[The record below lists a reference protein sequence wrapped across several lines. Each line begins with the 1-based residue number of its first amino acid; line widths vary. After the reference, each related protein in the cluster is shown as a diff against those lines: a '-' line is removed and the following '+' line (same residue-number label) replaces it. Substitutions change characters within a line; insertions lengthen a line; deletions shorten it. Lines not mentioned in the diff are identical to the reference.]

1 VDPLSLRAS
10 FPNLQ
15 VFNNIIPK
23 FEEQRYHFNRQYPPL
38 VLLPSSESES
48 STAINEIDLRELG
61 LFPGTVPI
69 EDVQTWMKTWPGLL
83 TLDVSLCPSSAP
95 ILSNDCQDRGIKH
108 TTLRNFTLRNTD
120 FLAMRDIYLRCPA
133 LVRLQL
139 LSNDLNDS
147 NLHALLAG
155 DSLSLSLSLSLSFFL
170 FLSFFFSLSFSLS
183 LLSLSLSLSLSR
195 SLLSLFLSL
204 SLSHFSLSLS
214 LSPSLSR
221 SRSLSLSSSS
231 YVFFA
236 TGAPLLEELTVEFY
250 KDAVGR
256 LPTNGMQL
264 INPTISC
271 ENIHS
276 LVMRNCLAVT
286 SITLDA
292 CCTALTTIT
301 CDGLSSLT
309 DEGIQSWQELPSI
322 DTIALQSCTLLRSP
336 MFHSRTLRNLQLNK
350 CPAAPSLMCPQLE
363 ILEVSDGEYPTE
375 LPIAFYEL
383 LIERLVEGCPKLRS
397 LVWRPAKIPDVP
409 IENKAAG
416 LDLPHLAH
424 LELAFFPIEFLSS
437 LHQVALTLVTEAS
450 LLNTVNY

>member
-1 VDPLSLRAS
+1 M
-10 FPNLQ
+10 
-15 VFNNIIPK
+15 
-23 FEEQRYHFNRQYPPL
+23 FEEQRYQFNRQYPPL
-38 VLLPSSESES
+38 VLLPISESKS
-48 STAINEIDLRELG
+48 SAAFKEIDLRELR

-83 TLDVSLCPSSAP
+83 SLDVSLCPSSSP
-95 ILSNDCQDRGIKH
+95 ILPTDSQDRGIKH
-108 TTLRNFTLRNTD
+108 STLRNFTLRNTD
-120 FLAMRDIYLRCPA
+120 FLALRDIYLRCPA

-139 LSNDLNDS
+139 LSDDLNDS

-155 DSLSLSLSLSLSFFL
+155 DSLSLSLSLTLSFLL
-170 FLSFFFSLSFSLS
+170 FA
-183 LLSLSLSLSLSR
+183 
-195 SLLSLFLSL
+195 LF
-204 SLSHFSLSLS
+204 
-214 LSPSLSR
+214 
-221 SRSLSLSSSS
+221 SSS

-236 TGAPLLEELTVEFY
+236 IGTPLLEELTVEFY
-250 KDAVGR
+250 KDAFGR
-256 LPTNGMQL
+256 LPTNGMSL

-271 ENIHS
+271 ENLHS
-276 LVMRNCLAVT
+276 IVFRNCLAVT

-292 CCTALTTIT
+292 CCTTLTTVT

-322 DTIALQSCTLLRSP
+322 DTITLQSCTFLRSP

-397 LVWRPAKIPDVP
+397 LVWRPSKIPNVP
-409 IENKAAG
+409 IENKAKL
-416 LDLPHLAH
+416 LDLPHLVH
-424 LELAFFPIEFLSS
+424 LELASFPIEFLSS
-437 LHQVALTLVTEAS
+437 LHKVPAS
-450 LLNTVNY
+450 LEATILNA